1 MLKRQPPT
9 GKIDYRTEPP
19 PDIGPRWLLTA
30 LAVALA
36 AAALCGYA
44 ALCLLFYQGQWQL
57 LFHPSRAITAT
68 PASAGL
74 AYEEIHFDVTD
85 AGLPQLDG
93 WWIPAGVPS
102 AGVPS
107 KPAVGLMGWSAPHLR
122 DGVAADPQSKYVTVT
137 VLYLHDARGSLSGCV
152 PALATLHSTGV
163 NLFAFDYRG
172 FGRSAGSHPT
182 ERLATEDSLAAWT
195 YLTDTRHIPP
205 RSLIVFGDGVGAT
218 FAARLAAQFAPA
230 GAILEDPNPPAR
242 QILLSDARARILP
255 LWLLQNEHLDP
266 SADLASSH
274 IPRLFLDRRGD
285 SGVPGT
291 QAVGGP
297 RPDSGVGG
305 THSLGVAGL
314 NSTRTRALFEAS
326 SYPKQYFDLRAS
338 PDSALTA
345 TLTRFYDDVLH

>member
-1 MLKRQPPT
+1 MSQKSGQRHKPQPAA
-9 GKIDYRTEPP
+9 EP
-19 PDIGPRWLLTA
+19 ITVSPRWLAIAFGITL
-30 LAVALA
+30 LL
-36 AAALCGYA
+36 AALCGYG

-74 AYEEIHFDVTD
+74 AWEEIHFDVTD

-93 WWIPAGVPS
+93 WWIPA
-102 AGVPS
+102 
-107 KPAVGLMGWSAPHLR
+107 
-122 DGVAADPQSKYVTVT
+122 DPGSKYVTAT

-152 PALATLHSTGV
+152 PALAALHAIGINV
-163 NLFAFDYRG
+163 FAFDYRG

-182 ERLATEDSLAAWT
+182 ERLAADDSIAAWT
-195 YLTDTRHIPP
+195 YLTDTRHISP
-205 RSLIVFGDGVGAT
+205 RNIIVFGDGVGAT

-266 SADLASSH
+266 SGDLASSR
-274 IPRLFLDRRGD
+274 IPRLFLDRHGD
-285 SGVPGT
+285 
-291 QAVGGP
+291 
-297 RPDSGVGG
+297 
-305 THSLGVAGL
+305 
-314 NSTRTRALFEAS
+314 STRTRALFEAS
-326 SYPKQYFDLRAS
+326 AYPKQYFDLRALPDTG
-338 PDSALTA
+338 PDSAFTA